1 MAVQDLNGMRRAGL
15 AMAAWIITASMA
27 VAADPVVRMSPA
39 VRASAAAAPG
49 EHADGNV
56 FVYPAGCY
64 DREGRPFN
72 PDPAS
77 PSRSADPACQPPS
90 GTVVQGRAR
99 GTGAPGEA
107 SMEAGSINRPPLPV
121 PVPDGI
127 GVMR

>member
-1 MAVQDLNGMRRAGL
+1 MAVQDLNGRRALRL
-15 AMAAWIITASMA
+15 AMVAVITTVSMGA
-27 VAADPVVRMSPA
+27 VAEPVVRLGPTIRS
-39 VRASAAAAPG
+39 SAPAAPG
-49 EHADGNV
+49 DATQGDV

-64 DREGRPFN
+64 DREGRPVN

-77 PSRSADPACQPPS
+77 PSRSADPACQPPT
-90 GTVVQGRAR
+90 GTVVQGRPR